1 VTRRTEADAP
11 TPRHARPQG
20 GESSGVWRWVLLC
33 AAVGLGVIVTRVFYD
48 GRAALAAGD
57 AAIAKGD
64 VDGAISGWRRA
75 ARWYAP
81 GAPHVI
87 DAYDRL
93 ETFAREAEARG
104 NRAGA
109 LAAWRAIR
117 SSVVA
122 TRSFYT
128 PFPARLAAADERI
141 AALMAADEV
150 AADPKKDEAAARAFH
165 AALLARDD
173 SPKLSWT
180 ILALAGFAAWVGGGF
195 WFARRGVGADDKL
208 VRREAIRAGV
218 AIVVGLAAWMLGLYN
233 A

>member
-1 VTRRTEADAP
+1 M
-11 TPRHARPQG
+11 
-20 GESSGVWRWVLLC
+20 WRWVLLC
-33 AAVGLGVIVTRVFYD
+33 IAVGLGVVVTRVFWD
-48 GRAALAAGD
+48 GRAALEAGD
-57 AAIAKGD
+57 AALAKGD
-64 VDGAISGWRRA
+64 ADGAITGWRRA

-93 ETFAREAEARG
+93 ETFAREAEASG

-109 LAAWRAIR
+109 LVAWRAIR
-117 SSVVA
+117 SSVMA
-122 TRSFYT
+122 TRSLYT

-141 AALMAADEV
+141 AALMAAEEV

-173 SPKLSWT
+173 SPRLPWT
-180 ILALAGFAAWVGGGF
+180 LLALAGFAGWVGGGF
-195 WFARRGVGADDKL
+195 WFARRAVTADDQL
-208 VRREAIRAGV
+208 VRREAIRAGI
-218 AIVVGLAAWMLGLYN
+218 AILVGLVAWMLGLYN